1 MYYLQLLINGLA
13 LGSVYSMIAL
23 GFTLIYSVLKFSNFS
38 HGGIMV
44 ISAYVAYEIQ
54 LRLGHNFTWM
64 MILIFIF
71 GALLSCFVQYIGFER
86 LRRQKSNIMLYF
98 VSSATLGIMMQNI
111 IAIKYSSFFY
121 AYPAFFK
128 TSFISIGQFT
138 ISVTDLMMLGISIVV
153 IIALMLLLYKTRI
166 GIAIRALSMDT
177 QTVQLMGVNVSLV
190 IAITFMISGSLG
202 ALAGVFCGINYVLTP
217 QLNAYVFKGMVAS
230 ILGGMGNISGALY
243 GGLILGV
250 LEDFA
255 IHFLGAGYTPV
266 FTFLFM
272 VAFLI
277 VRPQG
282 ISGKIVLDKV

>member
-23 GFTLIYSVLKFSNFS
+23 GFTLIYSILKFSNFS

-44 ISAYVAYEIQ
+44 ISAYAAYEIQ
-54 LRLGHNFTWM
+54 LRLGHSFSLM
-64 MILIFIF
+64 MLAAAVL
-71 GALLSCFVQYIGFER
+71 GAILSCLVQYVGFER
-86 LRRQKSNIMLYF
+86 LRRKKSNIMLYF
-98 VSSATLGIMMQNI
+98 VSSATLGIVMQNI
-111 IAIKYSSFFY
+111 IAIGYSSFFY

-128 TSFISIGQFT
+128 PPFLGLGQFT

-153 IIALMLLLYKTRI
+153 IIALMLMLYKTRT
-166 GIAIRALSMDT
+166 GIAIRALAMDN
-177 QTVQLMGVNVSLV
+177 QTVQLMGVNVSVV
-190 IAITFMISGSLG
+190 IAITFMISGALG

-230 ILGGMGNISGALY
+230 VLGGLGNISGALY
-243 GGLILGV
+243 GGLVLGV
-250 LEDFA
+250 LEVFA
-255 IHFLGAGYTPV
+255 TNFLGAGYTPV

-272 VAFLI
+272 VAFLL

>member
-1 MYYLQLLINGLA
+1 MYYLQLFINGIA

-23 GFTLIYSVLKFSNFS
+23 GFTLIYSILKFSNFS

-54 LRLGHNFTWM
+54 LRLGHKFSTM
-64 MILIFIF
+64 MLLIFIF
-71 GALLSCFVQYIGFER
+71 GGLLSCFVQFIGFER

-111 IAIKYSSFFY
+111 ISIKYSSFFY

-128 TSFISIGQFT
+128 PPFISIGQFT
-138 ISVTDLMMLGISIVV
+138 VSVTDLMMLGISIVV
-153 IIALMLLLYKTRI
+153 IIALMLMLYKTRT
-166 GIAIRALSMDT
+166 GIAIRALAMDS

-190 IAITFMISGSLG
+190 IAITFMISGALG

-230 ILGGMGNISGALY
+230 VLGGLGNISGALY
-243 GGLILGV
+243 GGIVLGV
-250 LEDFA
+250 LEVLA
-255 IHFLGAGYTPV
+255 TNFLGAGYTPV

-272 VAFLI
+272 VAFLL